1 MYDSSVDDGWYIWEH
16 PQRNEKGAACFQLI
30 EKLIKNKIN
39 GDRVVCYFICTYF
52 IVVDFWVGETDV
64 FIDG

>member
-1 MYDSSVDDGWYIWEH
+1 MYDSSVDDGWYIGTPREM
-16 PQRNEKGAACFQLI
+16 RRELACFQLI

>member
-1 MYDSSVDDGWYIWEH
+1 MIVQSLMADGTLAPPEKWEG
-16 PQRNEKGAACFQLI
+16 ELACFQLI